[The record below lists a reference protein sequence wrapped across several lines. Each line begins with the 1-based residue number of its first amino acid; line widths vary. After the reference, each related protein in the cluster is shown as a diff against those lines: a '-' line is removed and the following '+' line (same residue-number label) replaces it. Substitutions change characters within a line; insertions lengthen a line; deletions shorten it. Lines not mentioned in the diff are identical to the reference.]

1 MSAPDADGTFGE
13 DMDPQRARDLLDRAA
28 HVGSAARSG
37 AGWPQ
42 IACLLGLGALSA
54 MFMVA
59 VYLVAVADERLI
71 WLPMV
76 TMAVWLAILMVVMGA
91 FSRST
96 KAGFGQ
102 RWRAAMTAWGITW
115 VAAILGST
123 IAWKGELWFTVVA
136 IVALTVVTVAG
147 AVREARQ

>member
-42 IACLLGLGALSA
+42 IACLLGLGGVSS
-54 MFMVA
+54 MFIVA
-59 VYLVAVADERLI
+59 VHLLPLTNEGLI

-76 TMAVWLAILMVVMGA
+76 TMGLWIAILTGVMVTFTRV
-91 FSRST
+91 T
-96 KAGFGQ
+96 KSGFGR
-102 RWRAAMTAWGITW
+102 RWGTAIAAWAITW
-115 VAAILGST
+115 VVAIVGST
-123 IAWKGELWFTVVA
+123 TLGKGELWFTGVA

-147 AVREARQ
+147 AWREARQ